1 MFILIH
7 AINSLS
13 VKDYKTLKTGGN
25 VLFLN
30 HWLQNSGSCRKQ
42 KFFPENII
50 FKGIIFW
57 YFQTATCYNSS
68 LVFSRLD
75 PGSVIAAYNIACPQL
90 NGDTLISLYAVLL
103 MLERV
108 WTLLP
113 RFSADAKVTHAQDI
127 SSVIATNK
135 LKSKVLKNNT
145 MNGKNLRII
154 EWMVKEGQKG
164 ASTYRVQRKAFPNN
178 KKEV

>member
-1 MFILIH
+1 MQSTVFR
-7 AINSLS
+7 

-30 HWLQNSGSCRKQ
+30 HWLQNSGSCRKH

-50 FKGIIFW
+50 FKGIIFL
-57 YFQTATCYNSS
+57 YFQTATCY
-68 LVFSRLD
+68 
-75 PGSVIAAYNIACPQL
+75 ITAAYNIACPQL

-113 RFSADAKVTHAQDI
+113 RFSADVKVTHEQDI
-127 SSVIATNK
+127 SSVIAANK

-154 EWMVKEGQKG
+154 WWVLMNGKRG
-164 ASTYRVQRKAFPNN
+164 
-178 KKEV
+178 

>member
-1 MFILIH
+1 MQSTVFP
-7 AINSLS
+7 

-42 KFFPENII
+42 KFFPEKII
-50 FKGIIFW
+50 FKGIIL
-57 YFQTATCYNSS
+57 TLSNCDMLYNSS
-68 LVFSRLD
+68 LVLSRLD
-75 PGSVIAAYNIACPQL
+75 PALVKATYNIACPQL

-113 RFSADAKVTHAQDI
+113 RFSADVKVTHAQDI

-145 MNGKNLRII
+145 MNGKRGSKRCLYVPRAT
-154 EWMVKEGQKG
+154 K
-164 ASTYRVQRKAFPNN
+164 SLSH
-178 KKEV
+178 

>member
-1 MFILIH
+1 MQSTVFP
-7 AINSLS
+7 
-13 VKDYKTLKTGGN
+13 VEDYKTLKTGGN

-30 HWLQNSGSCRKQ
+30 HWLQNSGSCRKH

-50 FKGIIFW
+50 FKGIIFL
-57 YFQTATCYNSS
+57 YFQTATCY
-68 LVFSRLD
+68 
-75 PGSVIAAYNIACPQL
+75 ITAAYNIACPQL

-113 RFSADAKVTHAQDI
+113 RFSADVKVTHEQDI
-127 SSVIATNK
+127 SSVIAANK

-154 EWMVKEGQKG
+154 WWVLMNGKRG
-164 ASTYRVQRKAFPNN
+164 
-178 KKEV
+178 